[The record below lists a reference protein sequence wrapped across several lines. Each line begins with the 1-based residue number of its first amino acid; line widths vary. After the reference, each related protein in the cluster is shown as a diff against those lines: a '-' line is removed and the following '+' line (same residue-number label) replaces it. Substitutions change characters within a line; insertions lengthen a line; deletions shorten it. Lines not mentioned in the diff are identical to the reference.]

1 MREIMIIM
9 TIEERVQKILK
20 PKVKQ
25 FGFNKKAFR
34 RVAANIADKLGD
46 INDDASEDDINSRID
61 ETIGEMMP
69 YLALVQSLTS
79 EQVEEWKK
87 SQQKGGNDEE
97 EEDDDSDNDSSRKNR
112 PTRSNRAK
120 AANNG
125 AATQSPELKEL
136 MEAVKALT
144 TEVSSLK
151 AGKTADTRRN
161 KLEAMLKDAGV
172 FGKRILR
179 DFSKMNFK
187 DEDEYEEY
195 LSEIGEDLEANNQER
210 ANAGLSKAGSPPGGK
225 GNKPESKEAA
235 FSDDEIDAMAE

>member
-1 MREIMIIM
+1 MREIMINM

-25 FGFNKKAFR
+25 FGFNKKVFR
-34 RVAANIADKLGD
+34 RVAAYIADKLGD

-69 YLALVQSLTS
+69 YLALAQSLTN

-87 SQQKGGNDEE
+87 GQQKDDNDGEE
-97 EEDDDSDNDSSRKNR
+97 NDDDSDNDSSRPNR

-136 MEAVKALT
+136 MAAVKALT

-151 AGKTADTRRN
+151 ASKTADTRRN
-161 KLEAMLKDAGV
+161 KLEALLKDGGA
-172 FGKRILR
+172 FGKRILK
-179 DFSKMNFK
+179 DFAKMNFK
-187 DEDEYEEY
+187 DENEFEEY
-195 LSEIGEDLEANNQER
+195 LSEVGEDKEAYDQER
-210 ANAGLSKAGSPPGGK
+210 ANAGLSTAGNPPGGK
-225 GNKPESKEAA
+225 GNKPESKEEA